1 MQNILQ
7 QGFSI
12 FWYLR
17 PNNSLWW
24 RGAVTL
30 QTFGSL
36 PGFQPLGASSIH
48 HPVLTVG
55 FSPDTGKCPLG
66 DEISPGLTTV
76 ALQLV
81 NHNLASAQVLRRGT
95 ARLITM
101 RTEPSMSAMAGI
113 GRCYLGC
120 DISRAASHCFSDDLC
135 DKGMPCLLTLFVKLW
150 RGIIISVVSQR
161 IL

>member
-24 RGAVTL
+24 RGAVICIVDVR
-30 QTFGSL
+30 Q
-36 PGFQPLGASSIH
+36 PPWPLGASSIH

-66 DEISPGLTTV
+66 DEISPCLTTV